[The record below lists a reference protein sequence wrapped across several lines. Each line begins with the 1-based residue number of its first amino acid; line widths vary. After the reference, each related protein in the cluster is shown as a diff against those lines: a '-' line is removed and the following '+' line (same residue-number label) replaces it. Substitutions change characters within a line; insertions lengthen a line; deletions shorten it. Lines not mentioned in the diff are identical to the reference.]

1 MPYISE
7 IQRNYV
13 DEELDALIK
22 NLIEMDNE
30 DMLPGMVNYCI
41 SKMLWSLCGKG
52 HPEGVR
58 RYHRM
63 NAMIGAL
70 QCAQLELYRRVIAP
84 YEDKKI
90 KESGDII

>member
-1 MPYISE
+1 MPDINQDLRDE
-7 IQRNYV
+7 VDKLLQELTNKLIQKY
-13 DEELDALIK
+13 DE
-22 NLIEMDNE
+22 NL
-30 DMLPGMVNYCI
+30 LPGMVNYCI
-41 SKMLWSLCGKG
+41 SKMLWSLCGEG
-52 HPEGVR
+52 HPGGVQ

-84 YEDKKI
+84 YEDEKI